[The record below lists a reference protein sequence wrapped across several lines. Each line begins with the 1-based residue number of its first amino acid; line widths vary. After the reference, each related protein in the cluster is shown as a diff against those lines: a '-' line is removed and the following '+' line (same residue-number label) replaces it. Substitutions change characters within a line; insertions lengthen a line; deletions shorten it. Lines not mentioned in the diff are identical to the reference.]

1 MAVGDGVT
9 DVVAVKVGVGEMVEV
24 IDAGMARATW
34 KFMQYAMWAHAVI
47 QLPPGRTAGS
57 VPWK

>member
-1 MAVGDGVT
+1 MT